1 MVLAALTE
9 ADLGKK
15 ESIDTEL
22 DVAMKKRRFPPA
34 EPEKADTC
42 NYSDNFHHYV
52 LYRSLS

>member
-52 LYRSLS
+52 LYHSLS